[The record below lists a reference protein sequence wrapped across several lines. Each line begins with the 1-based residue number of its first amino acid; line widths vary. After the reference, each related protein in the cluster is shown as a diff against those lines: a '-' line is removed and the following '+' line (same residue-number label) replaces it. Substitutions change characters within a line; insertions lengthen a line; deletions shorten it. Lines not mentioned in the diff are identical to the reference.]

1 MTPRRRLLNTT
12 MAVGVLAGAGIL
24 AWSVAGSEG
33 GDAIPPRPQV
43 GAIHVTVDVPAADPL
58 PEIRVPELTPQPA
71 PAPGRIE
78 VEVRLL
84 PRPSLRLAKLRV
96 TDFREELPSIT
107 LPDLRRPLPPLPRP
121 SGA

>member
-12 MAVGVLAGAGIL
+12 MAAGVLAGAGIL

-43 GAIHVTVDVPAADPL
+43 GAIHVTVDVPTADPL
-58 PEIRVPELTPQPA
+58 PEIRVPELTPRHA
-71 PAPGRIE
+71 PEPGRTE
-78 VEVRLL
+78 VEIRVS
-84 PRPSLRLAKLRV
+84 PRPSLRLAELRV
-96 TDFREELPSIT
+96 PDFRDEPPSIT